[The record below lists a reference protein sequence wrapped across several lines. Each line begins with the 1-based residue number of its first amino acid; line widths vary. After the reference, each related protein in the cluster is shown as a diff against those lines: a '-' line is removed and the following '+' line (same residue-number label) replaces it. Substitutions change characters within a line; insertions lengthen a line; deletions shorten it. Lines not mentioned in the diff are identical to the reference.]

1 MPNNRLSIK
10 RLLVACAL
18 AVLPGTTLAQ
28 PADKAVLML
37 NWYVYGEHA
46 PFLYGLQQGYYKDEG
61 IDLEIQEGRGS
72 GVTVQAVAA
81 GTVAFGFADISV
93 MIKAAAKGAPVK
105 SVGVL
110 VQKTPGAVVVPE
122 GKIKS
127 PKDLVG
133 KTIAI
138 TPGDAVTPFW
148 PLYLKK
154 IGVAESDVRTVAG
167 DAQTKL
173 NAVVNGQADGLIGT
187 TTEQGA
193 RLPDIMNKPVTMLRY
208 ADAGMTLV
216 GFGIVAGNNTIRT
229 NPDLVKRFMRATVRA
244 VEAAEKEPQAA
255 VDALLKAYPKIGL
268 PEAQLRSLKYSQA
281 LYRAEDTPGR
291 RAFQMKPTLID
302 ETLDTLTQYGGLAQS
317 DRGKWSDYFTGDF
330 LP

>member
-1 MPNNRLSIK
+1 MLNKPF
-10 RLLVACAL
+10 LLACAVAL
-18 AVLPGTTLAQ
+18 LPGFALAQ

-46 PFLYGLQQGYYKDEG
+46 PFVAGALKNYYKEEG

-72 GVTVQAVAA
+72 GVTIQAVAA
-81 GTVAFGFADISV
+81 GTVTFGFADVSV
-93 MIKAAAKGAPVK
+93 MIRAATKGAPVK

-110 VQKTPGAVVVPE
+110 VQRTPGAVIAPE

-127 PKDLVG
+127 PQDLAG

-154 IGVAESDVRTVAG
+154 IGVAESSVRTVAG

-187 TTEQGA
+187 STEQGA
-193 RLPDIMNKPVTMLRY
+193 RLPDIINKPVTILRY
-208 ADAGMTLV
+208 ADAGMALV
-216 GFGIVAGNNTIRT
+216 GFGIVVSNDTIAT
-229 NPDLVKRFMRATVRA
+229 KGDLVKRFMRATTRA
-244 VEAAEKEPQAA
+244 VEEAEKNPKAA
-255 VDALLKAYPKIGL
+255 IDILMEAYPKIGL
-268 PEAQLRSLKYSQA
+268 PDAQLRSLQYSQA
-281 LYRAEDTPGR
+281 LYRASDDKSTRPFR
-291 RAFQMKPTLID
+291 MNPALMD
-302 ETLDTLTQYGGLAQS
+302 ESLEILTQYGGLDPSARSKAQ
-317 DRGKWSDYFTGDF
+317 DYFTLEF

>member
-1 MPNNRLSIK
+1 MLNKPF
-10 RLLVACAL
+10 LLACAVAL
-18 AVLPGTTLAQ
+18 LPGFALAQ

-46 PFLYGLQQGYYKDEG
+46 PFVVGSLKNYYKDEG

-81 GTVAFGFADISV
+81 GTVTFGFADVSV
-93 MIKAAAKGAPVK
+93 MIRAATKGAPVK

-110 VQKTPGAVVVPE
+110 VQKTPGAVVAPE

-127 PKDLVG
+127 PQDLAG

-138 TPGDAVTPFW
+138 TPGDSVTPFW

-154 IGVAESDVRTVAG
+154 IGVAESSVRTVAG

-187 TTEQGA
+187 STEQGA
-193 RLPDIMNKPVTMLRY
+193 RLPDIINKPVTILRY
-208 ADAGMTLV
+208 ADAGMSLV
-216 GFGIVAGNNTIRT
+216 GFGIVVSNDTIAT
-229 NPDLVKRFMRATVRA
+229 KADLVKRFMRATTRA
-244 VEAAEKEPQAA
+244 VEDAEKDPKGA
-255 VDALLKAYPKIGL
+255 VELLLKAYPKIGL
-268 PEAQLRSLKYSQA
+268 PEGQLRSLQYSQA
-281 LYRAEDTPGR
+281 LYRADPTPGR
-291 RAFQMKPTLID
+291 RPFQMDPSLIA

-317 DRGKWSDYFTGDF
+317 DRGKPDDYFNGSF